1 MVTTYLTPEQARQ
14 LLTDLKPG
22 SKIEVRKLPTGE
34 IAVSDPTQTKE
45 DILKEH
51 YACLIGQPITV
62 SDAADKYRI
71 PRTTIFDWKNK
82 GYVTV
87 LETGYRLT
95 MNEAEVAYCSDIYN
109 RRKASGLGFRGS
121 PLLDENG
128 LEYELKH
135 ENLARYRRRR
145 KKQDPQN

>member
-1 MVTTYLTPEQARQ
+1 MVTYLTQEQAQ
-14 LLTDLKPG
+14 TLLTDLKPG
-22 SKIEVRKLPTGE
+22 STIEVRKLPTGE
-34 IAVSDPTQTKE
+34 IVVSDPTQTKE
-45 DILKEH
+45 DILKEKF
-51 YACLIGQPITV
+51 ACLIGQPITV
-62 SDAADKYRI
+62 SDAAEKYGI

-95 MNEAEVAYCSDIYN
+95 IDEAEMAYCSDIYN

-121 PLLDENG
+121 PLLDEHG

-135 ENLARYRRRR
+135 ENLARYRRKR
-145 KKQDPQN
+145 KTNPQN